1 MDEMLH
7 DEQLSFAEDM
17 LENTDVVSWA
27 SMPFDVVE
35 SLRNVPDYSQT
46 DAFHGLYGLETQIRM
61 IMNVLYHG
69 VRSLGNIKSHG
80 LLVGSPGC
88 GKSTVLSGIANVVGE
103 NAVLRVDA
111 TNSTGAGISKLLF
124 ELPVVPNIILFEEV
138 DKASADDLAI
148 MLSLLDGRNEI
159 RKITARGAY
168 RRSVSCL
175 VIATCNSLEK
185 LQKLCNGAIAS
196 RFASQIYFPK
206 PNHDMLRLI
215 LTKHAEN
222 NGITNAPIEQVLEL
236 SVSHGVTDT
245 RILCS
250 YLLQDINDIKSNL
263 AMKMFK
269 RQPTKRKA
277 IDIDELNNIIVKGQ
291 V

>member
-1 MDEMLH
+1 MDE
-7 DEQLSFAEDM
+7 EEFAFAQDIIDQ
-17 LENTDVVSWA
+17 NTEVISWA
-27 SMPFDVVE
+27 SMPFDVIE
-35 SLRNVPDYSQT
+35 SLRKISDYSQT
-46 DAFHGLYGLETQIRM
+46 ECFRGLYGLETQIRM
-61 IMNVLYHG
+61 LVNLLYHS
-69 VRSLGNIKSHG
+69 VRSLGSIKSHG

-124 ELPVVPNIILFEEV
+124 ELPVVPNILLFEEV

-175 VIATCNSLEK
+175 VIATCNSLER
-185 LQKLCNGAIAS
+185 LEKLCNGAIAS

-206 PNHDMLRLI
+206 PDMDMLRLI
-215 LTKHAEN
+215 LNKHAET
-222 NGITNAPIEQVLEL
+222 NGIHDAPVDEVLQL
-236 SVSHGVTDT
+236 SVSHGITDT

-263 AMKMFK
+263 LMKQIK
-269 RQPTKRKA
+269 RQPSKRK
-277 IDIDELNNIIVKGQ
+277 IDVSDLNQLILERSGA
-291 V
+291 

>member
-1 MDEMLH
+1 MDE
-7 DEQLSFAEDM
+7 EQFVFAE
-17 LENTDVVSWA
+17 EIINQNTDIISWA
-27 SMPFDVVE
+27 SMPFDVIE
-35 SLRNVPDYSQT
+35 NLRKVSDYSQT
-46 DAFHGLYGLETQIRM
+46 ECFRGLYGLETQIRM
-61 IMNVLYHG
+61 LMNVLYHG
-69 VRSLGNIKSHG
+69 VRSLGGIKSHG

-124 ELPVVPNIILFEEV
+124 ELPVVPNILLFEEV

-175 VIATCNSLEK
+175 VIATCNSIERLEK
-185 LQKLCNGAIAS
+185 MCNGAIAS

-206 PNHDMLRLI
+206 PDMDMLRLI

-222 NGITNAPIEQVLEL
+222 NGIHDAPVDEVLQL
-236 SVSHGVTDT
+236 SVSHGITDT

-263 AMKMFK
+263 LMKQIK
-269 RQPTKRKA
+269 RQPSKRK
-277 IDIDELNNIIVKGQ
+277 IDVCDLNNLILERSDA
-291 V
+291 